1 MSPFDSLFSGG
12 AGMTKLRCTLAA
24 VVLALASAS
33 SPAGAQLN
41 VGLKAGQ
48 EIGDRIEVNTVNVE
62 VSVTDKDGRPVAG
75 LKRGDFELREDGKRV
90 EIANFDAVTHKAAV
104 PQNAPETTAVP
115 QSAEQAPAEGSPE
128 PASWVLYIDD
138 AFIQPSTRARVLS
151 QLREFLTH
159 QLAPG
164 DQVMV
169 ATYDNS
175 LRIRLPFT
183 KDRSTLAWALDQAGH
198 LSAHGNELERE
209 RRTLLAMLVS
219 EYEMQFSYIKK
230 KDGGGQRKAAE
241 ADESAPDQGAP
252 GFGGG
257 GAGCPQSVPQAVKA
271 YAGALRQQVLSS
283 ADALTVLVNSL
294 SGLPGR
300 KVILHVS
307 DGIPI
312 TPGEEIFQ
320 ILIDLC
326 GDSGSTLSTKYFGNQ
341 AALDAQSYSTV
352 KDWTALAAH
361 ANAQRVTLYTFQAGG
376 AGSLGGA
383 ADMGP
388 EDKLLNLPAVT
399 SVASINRQ
407 QPLSVLAHETGGRA
421 VFWATDIRADLA
433 RVQEDLASYYSLGFN
448 PSHFGDGREHRLE
461 VRIKRPGVTLR
472 YRQSYRDKPALER
485 TVDRTLSSLFYGYE
499 DNPLDIRLEVG
510 QAEAG
515 SGASWTVPVRL
526 RIPLFKLGL
535 QTRSGVYEGKLR
547 VLVAVRSAGGESTPI
562 RQVQVPIHIPHGQA
576 LTALGQ
582 FYQYELTLTLK
593 PGDQNLAVAV
603 RDEATTETSF
613 LARTLHIGTA
623 EAK

>member
-1 MSPFDSLFSGG
+1 
-12 AGMTKLRCTLAA
+12 MTKLRFTLAA
-24 VVLALASAS
+24 VVLALTSAS
-33 SPAGAQLN
+33 FPAGAQLRI
-41 VGLKAGQ
+41 GQ

-62 VSVTDKDGRPVAG
+62 VSVLDKDGRPVTG

-90 EIANFDAVTHKAAV
+90 DVANFDAVTHKAAAV
-104 PQNAPETTAVP
+104 AGPNAAASTAVP
-115 QSAEQAPAEGSPE
+115 QSAEPAPAAEGSPE
-128 PASWVLYIDD
+128 PASWVLYVDD
-138 AFIQPSTRARVLS
+138 AFIQPSTRARVLA
-151 QLREFLTH
+151 QLRDFLTQ

-183 KDRSTLAWALDQAGH
+183 KDRSALAWALDQAGH
-198 LSAHGNELERE
+198 LSAHGGELERE
-209 RRTLLAMLVS
+209 RRTLLAMLIS
-219 EYEMQFSYIKK
+219 EYESQFSYIKK

-252 GFGGG
+252 GLGGGG

-326 GDSGSTLSTKYFGNQ
+326 GDSGGILSAQYFGNQ
-341 AALDAQSYSTV
+341 AALDAQGFSTV
-352 KDWTALAAH
+352 KEWTALAAH

-376 AGSLGGA
+376 AGSLGAA

-399 SVASINRQ
+399 STESANRQ

-421 VFWATDIRADLA
+421 VFWANDIRADLA
-433 RVQEDLASYYSLGFN
+433 RMQEDLASYYSLGFN
-448 PSHFGDGREHRLE
+448 PSHFGDGRDHRLE
-461 VRIKRPGVTLR
+461 VRVKRPGVTLR

-510 QAEAG
+510 EAQAADG
-515 SGASWTVPVRL
+515 GNWTVPVRL

-535 QTRSGVYEGKLR
+535 QTQNGVYEGKLR

-582 FYQYELTLTLK
+582 LYQYNLTLTLK
-593 PGDQNLAVAV
+593 PGEQSLAVAV
-603 RDEATTETSF
+603 RDEATSETSY
-613 LARTLHIGTA
+613 LARTVRVGMA